1 MIKIIDKRGTGKTS
15 RLFLIAKENDGVIIC
30 RNPELMR
37 EKAYRYGI
45 TGLDFI
51 SYHDYWS
58 WNSPDIEKLIAN
70 RPIYIDELSSFLEHW
85 DCTIAGYTES
95 EENE

>member
-15 RLFLIAKENDGVIIC
+15 RLFLIAKENNGVIIC
-30 RNPELMR
+30 RSPRDMR

-51 SYHDYWS
+51 SYDDYWG
-58 WNSPDIEKLIAN
+58 DINGTTDFIAG
-70 RPIYIDELSSFLEHW
+70 RKIYVDELSSLLKAW
-85 DCTIAGYTES
+85 DNDIDGYTES
-95 EENE
+95 EEA